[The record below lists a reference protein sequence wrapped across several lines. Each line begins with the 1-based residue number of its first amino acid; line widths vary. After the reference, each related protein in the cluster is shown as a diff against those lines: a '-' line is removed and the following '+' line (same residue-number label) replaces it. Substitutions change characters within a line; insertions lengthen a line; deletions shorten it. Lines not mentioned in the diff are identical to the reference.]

1 MREKKQAHTV
11 RMQLLSQ
18 QLWEIK
24 NQKMRWKASED
35 EHVVA
40 ASISL
45 LLSFYFS
52 HDEVDVVAGVGGEMS
67 ALL

>member
-1 MREKKQAHTV
+1 MIVGEGEEAGPHGEDAI
-11 RMQLLSQ
+11 LLSQ

-40 ASISL
+40 
-45 LLSFYFS
+45 YFFPS
-52 HDEVDVVAGVGGEMS
+52 TSATMKWTTVTVVAV
-67 ALL
+67 